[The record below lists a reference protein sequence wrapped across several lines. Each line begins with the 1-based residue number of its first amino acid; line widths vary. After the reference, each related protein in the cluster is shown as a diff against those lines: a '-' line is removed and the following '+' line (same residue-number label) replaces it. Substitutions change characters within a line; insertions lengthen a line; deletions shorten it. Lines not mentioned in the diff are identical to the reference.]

1 MRFVKRRDLKSSE
14 IDLGAVV
21 LDCSVGQLFAS
32 DGKELDLR
40 NQSREVLMALARK
53 RGETVSQDALI
64 EEVWQGRTVTAD
76 SVAQCIAE
84 IRRVLEDSDKR
95 IVETVPRKGYR
106 LVPPPAAAIEEPGR
120 QLRRRQLAL
129 FAVAVLAACALAFAL
144 LRQAEPPGPPVIA
157 VLPFDDFSPPQHQ
170 GYLSDAV
177 SDNIIT
183 LLARYP
189 QFVVISQ
196 RSSFT
201 FRDSDLATSE
211 IAERLG
217 AEYVLEGSQQY
228 DGARVRTTARLI
240 DGATEAN
247 LWADEFDVPLDELLQ
262 ANSRISRKIA
272 GAVGEKVVD
281 MAEPRMREGDVSAL
295 LIANASQSRIMR
307 NFTRESLLVNI
318 AEQEQSIR
326 DYPESA
332 WGPLGQALSLRIG
345 LRYGWVEGDEE
356 AIRKRMYELARRAVE
371 LDPNNFMAYFAL
383 GRTLL
388 MNRDVEG
395 AAVAYRRA
403 IELNP
408 SSFFARNA
416 LGQALT
422 FIGETDEALAVIAES
437 ERVDPLYGHDVQ
449 WEKSRIQWQKGECDQ
464 ALETFRSAPA
474 MPNAAKKMLAAIH
487 YCLGNS
493 KEATEAMADYVAEN
507 PKWTVSR
514 ERNINADIW
523 IAPGVLDRWLTA
535 MEAAGMPL

>member
-14 IDLGAVV
+14 IDLGAAV
-21 LDCSVGQLFAS
+21 LDCSVGKLFAS
-32 DGKELDLR
+32 DGRELDLR
-40 NQSREVLMALARK
+40 HQSREVLMALARK

-106 LVPPPAAAIEEPGR
+106 LVPPPAAATEATGH
-120 QLRRRQLAL
+120 QLRRRRLVL
-129 FAVAVLAACALAFAL
+129 FAVAVLVACALAFTL

-201 FRDSDLATSE
+201 FRDSDLAMSE

-217 AEYVLEGSQQY
+217 ADYLLEGSQQY
-228 DGARVRTTARLI
+228 DGARVRTMARLI
-240 DGATEAN
+240 DGATEAS
-247 LWADEFDVPLDELLQ
+247 LWADEFDVPLNELLQ

-281 MAEPRMREGDVSAL
+281 MAEPRMSEGDVSAL
-295 LIANASQSRIMR
+295 LIANAAQSRIMR

-345 LRYGWVEGDEE
+345 LRYGWVEGDED
-356 AIRKRMYELARRAVE
+356 AIRKRMDELAHRAVE
-371 LDPNNFMAYFAL
+371 LDPNNFLAFHAL
-383 GRTLL
+383 GRVL
-388 MNRDVEG
+388 MFNRDVDG
-395 AAVAYRRA
+395 AINAFRRA
-403 IELNP
+403 VELNP
-408 SSFFARNA
+408 SSSFARNA
-416 LGQALT
+416 LAQALA
-422 FIGETDEALAVIAES
+422 FVAKTDEALEEIAEI
-437 ERVDPLYGHDVQ
+437 ELIDPLYGHDTN
-449 WEKSRIQWQKGECDQ
+449 WTKARIQWQSGACSD
-464 ALETFRSAPA
+464 ALVTFGAAPS
-474 MPNAAKKMLAAIH
+474 MPVAANKTLAAIH
-487 YCLGNS
+487 HCLGNS
-493 KEATEAMADYVAEN
+493 DKAKAAMSDFLGEN
-507 PKWTVSR
+507 PDWTVTR
-514 ERNINADIW
+514 ERAVITGVWA
-523 IAPGVLDRWLTA
+523 APGLADRWLAA
-535 MEAAGMPL
+535 MIATGMPL